1 MFGVWVVASRDFRS
15 YFGSPVAYAV
25 LVVFLAVT
33 GYFFTLFLFH
43 TREANM
49 QSLFRSMGMVLI
61 FLIPALTMR
70 LLAEEKRSR
79 TLDLVLACP
88 VRDSEVILGKYLGS
102 LAFYGVMLLMT
113 LHYPL
118 ILAVVGDLDYVPIV
132 VGYLGAF
139 LLGGAIL
146 ATGLWSSSLTESQVV
161 AYVIAF
167 GIVLLMWSVNSIGSY
182 TGSALSEI
190 VKFLSIS
197 QHYDD
202 FTRGILDGRH
212 VVFYVSWTVVFLG
225 LSILSLRLRRW
236 L

>member
-1 MFGVWVVASRDFRS
+1 MSNVWAVAGRDFRS
-15 YFGSPVAYAV
+15 YFGSPVAYVV
-25 LVVFLAVT
+25 LVVFLSVT
-33 GYFFTLFLFH
+33 GYFFTLFLFQ

-49 QSLFRSMGMVLI
+49 QYLFRSMGMVLV

-70 LLAEEKRSR
+70 LLAEEKRSA

-88 VRDSEVILGKYLGS
+88 VRDWEVILGKYLGS
-102 LAFYGVMLLMT
+102 FAFYGVMLLMT
-113 LHYPL
+113 LPYPL
-118 ILAVVGDLDYVPIV
+118 ILALVGDPDYVPIA
-132 VGYLGAF
+132 VGYLGAL

-146 ATGLWSSSLTESQVV
+146 AAGLWSSSLTQSQVV

-167 GIVLLMWSVNSIGSY
+167 GLVLLLWAADRMGSY
-182 TGSALSEI
+182 AGGAFADV
-190 VKFLSIS
+190 VKFLSMS

-212 VVFYVSWTVVFLG
+212 VAFYVSWTVVFLG
-225 LSILSLRLRRW
+225 LSVHSLGLRRW